1 MESNSVSPFPSSTTR
16 QAQRDA
22 KRHALLVAAVRM
34 FNERG
39 FHATSLD
46 DVAASLGVTK
56 PVVYHYLGNKD
67 QVLFECVRLGLARLR
82 EAADTARQRPGS
94 GLDRLKYFLRDYAE
108 ANMADFS
115 RCVIRTADEALS
127 PESAARFRALRRE
140 VDTAMRNMIAEAAAD
155 GSARVTDVWLTA
167 FTFAGAL
174 NWPARWHRDGGERSA
189 AAIAE
194 DMVDL
199 LVSGIAPAA
208 GAAPAGH
215 GPA

>member
-1 MESNSVSPFPSSTTR
+1 MESHTVSPFASSSAR
-16 QAQRDA
+16 EAQREA

-67 QVLFECVRLGLARLR
+67 QVLFECVRLGIARLR
-82 EAADTARQRPGS
+82 EAADRARRQSGT

-127 PESAARFRALRRE
+127 PASASRFRALKRE
-140 VDTAMRNMIAEAAAD
+140 VDTALREMIAEAAAD
-155 GSARVTDVWLTA
+155 GSACVTDVWLTA

-174 NWPARWHRDGGERSA
+174 NWPARWHREDGDRPA
-189 AAIAE
+189 AAIAR
-194 DMVDL
+194 DMVEL
-199 LVSGIAPAA
+199 LVSGIAPSGRPDPA
-208 GAAPAGH
+208 GAKPA
-215 GPA
+215 

>member
-1 MESNSVSPFPSSTTR
+1 MESTTISPFVSSGAR
-16 QAQRDA
+16 QAQREA

-67 QVLFECVRLGLARLR
+67 QVLFECVRIGLVRLR
-82 EAADTARQRPGS
+82 EAADRARERPGT
-94 GLDRLKYFLRDYAE
+94 GLDRLKVFLRDYAE
-108 ANMADFS
+108 ANMSDFS

-127 PESAARFRALRRE
+127 PESATQFRALKAE
-140 VDTAMRNMIAEAAAD
+140 IDTAMRAMIAEAAAD
-155 GSARVTDVWLTA
+155 GSARVSDVWLTA

-174 NWPARWHRDGGERSA
+174 NWPARWFRDDGARSA
-189 AAIAE
+189 ATIAR

-199 LVSGIAPAA
+199 LVAGITPEPAA
-208 GAAPAGH
+208 NSGDGA
-215 GPA
+215 